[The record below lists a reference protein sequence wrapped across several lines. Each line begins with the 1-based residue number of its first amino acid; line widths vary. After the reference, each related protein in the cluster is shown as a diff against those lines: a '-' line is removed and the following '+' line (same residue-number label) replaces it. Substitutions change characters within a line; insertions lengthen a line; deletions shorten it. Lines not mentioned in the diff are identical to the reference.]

1 MAYMRK
7 YLRRRMDERYSRLSP
22 LSQMGC
28 PNGGWIRAV
37 RDALGMSGAELARRM
52 GVSQQR
58 IATLERGEMELTVQL
73 NTLQRVADAL
83 DCELVYAL
91 VPRTSLTEMVKAQAR
106 LKAVQHHSWVAHH
119 SRLEDQE
126 SDDRLNDQIEDLV
139 GEFENRRDLWSDS
152 PRR

>member
-7 YLRRRMDERYSRLSP
+7 YVRRRMDERYTRLGP
-22 LSQMGC
+22 LSEMGR

-37 RDALGMSGAELARRM
+37 RDALGMSGAELGRRM

-58 IATLERGEMELTVQL
+58 IAALERAELELAIQL
-73 NTLQRVADAL
+73 GTFHRVAEAL

-91 VPRTSLTEMVKAQAR
+91 VPRRSLTEMVEAQATR
-106 LKAVQHHSWVAHH
+106 KALQHLRWIAHH

-126 SDDRLNDQIEDLV
+126 SDDSLHDQVQDLAE
-139 GEFENRRDLWSDS
+139 EFASRRDLWSDS
-152 PRR
+152 PRS